1 MKMRVLVPIVILI
14 SVTLGFLSGLIGGAL
29 IYEIKEPDGI
39 NDVINREVE
48 VLHEES
54 AIIEVSEAASPA
66 VVSIRISQEVDQNNL
81 SNPFLDD
88 FDLDQP
94 LDPELQQIGSGSG
107 FIISADGMI
116 ITNRHVAEDENATYT
131 VVLNNGDEFEAEV
144 VAKDTLLDIAFL
156 DVEAEDLPFLELGT
170 SSELKIGQ
178 SVIAIGN
185 ALGEFSNSVSSG
197 IVSGLGRN
205 ILASGGFGTAVERIS
220 DVIQTDAS
228 INPGNSG
235 GPLLDLQGNVIGV
248 NVAVAQDAE
257 NIGFAIPIDNVKDLL
272 KRLDEKGEIDR
283 PQLGVRYVLV
293 NKQVAEEENLDVQEG
308 ALIPKQT
315 DSGEDSIVKN
325 SAAEKAGLKPGDVI
339 LEIDGEKI
347 NEENPLFEVIQKKF
361 KGDKIEL
368 LILRGKERLELE
380 ATL

>member
-1 MKMRVLVPIVILI
+1 MKMRVMVPIIILI

-116 ITNRHVAEDENATYT
+116 ITNRHVAEDEDATYT

-283 PQLGVRYVLV
+283 PQLGVRYVLI